1 MNLARGYGPLA
12 RFILFR
18 QISPDSSLSK
28 EPQIR
33 AYYFYQMIFC
43 STWKQIFTTV
53 DAFLFI
59 SRQNL
64 LERTSFVN
72 NRYDADEIDD
82 LITIVDKQTAISSI
96 ASQ

>member
-1 MNLARGYGPLA
+1 MN
-12 RFILFR
+12 
-18 QISPDSSLSK
+18 
-28 EPQIR
+28 
-33 AYYFYQMIFC
+33 FC

-96 ASQ
+96 TSQYRRSVDNPDVILGVDTDGSIFDENE